1 MTKLTTVLGEYPHVC
16 SLLSGDV
23 PLAGYAIEAVEVP
36 TLRWTRCAL
45 IIHSSLAN
53 SR

>member
-1 MTKLTTVLGEYPHVC
+1 MTKLTTALVEYPHVC

-45 IIHSSLAN
+45 SVHSSLAS

>member
-1 MTKLTTVLGEYPHVC
+1 MTKLTTALVEHPQAC
-16 SLLSGDV
+16 SLSGDV

-45 IIHSSLAN
+45 SSHSSLAS